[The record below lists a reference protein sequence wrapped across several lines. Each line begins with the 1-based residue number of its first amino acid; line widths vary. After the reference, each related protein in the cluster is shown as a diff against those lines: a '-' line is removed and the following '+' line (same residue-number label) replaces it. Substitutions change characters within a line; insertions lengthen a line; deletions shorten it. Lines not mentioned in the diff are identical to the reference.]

1 MSNVRKMLS
10 ERDCEN
16 FLWYEQPFRWRWMD
30 DIAIRK
36 QKVTSPEKRE
46 RLNLNSPAVCM
57 LAAQ

>member
-1 MSNVRKMLS
+1 
-10 ERDCEN
+10 
-16 FLWYEQPFRWRWMD
+16 MD